1 MNRVLFLVGMVLL
14 FSHCSENSGSNTSST
29 KAIPNA
35 CDLQTIEQY
44 MEILLEPVRKGVPT
58 NAGVGE
64 LSACTFAL
72 PGRDWDAN
80 LELYVLSPPA
90 IRDQAA
96 LSQIADQWKERYGG
110 VNYEILPNSKYLMAW
125 FPGEYKT
132 YPSTL
137 VVLPAVGPT
146 LVITGVEQEFCR
158 TIAFQIMGQYKWL

>member
-1 MNRVLFLVGMVLL
+1 MNRVLFLLCAVLL
-14 FSHCSENSGSNTSST
+14 SANCTGSGKNKAST
-29 KAIPNA
+29 PEEIPNA

-44 MEILLEPVRKGVPT
+44 MEILLEPVRKAIPT
-58 NAGVGE
+58 NAGIGE

-80 LELYVLSPPA
+80 LEMYVLAPPA
-90 IRDQAA
+90 TRDQAT

-125 FPGEYKT
+125 FPGEYKV

-137 VVLPAVGPT
+137 VVLPAAGPT
-146 LVITGVEQEFCR
+146 LVIAGVEQEFCR
-158 TIAFQIMGQYKWL
+158 TIAFQIMGQYRWL